1 MDTQI
6 QKTVNKSELEVTLSI
21 ILKTL
26 RLNIFYYL
34 FKKDKKKYLRSQ
46 QDKFIWKYKKKPV
59 SKQ

>member
-34 FKKDKKKYLRSQ
+34 FKKDKKKNFEESTGQIYME
-46 QDKFIWKYKKKPV
+46 I
-59 SKQ
+59 